1 MSLTLIGKHHYA
13 AINLQLVDY
22 LSTAIYSIRKI
33 D

>member
-13 AINLQLVDY
+13 VINLQLVDC